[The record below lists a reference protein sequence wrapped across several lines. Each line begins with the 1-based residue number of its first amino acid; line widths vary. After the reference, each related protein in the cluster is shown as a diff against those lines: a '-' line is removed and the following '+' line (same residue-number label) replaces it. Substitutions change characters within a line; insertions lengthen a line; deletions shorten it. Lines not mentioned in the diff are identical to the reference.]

1 MDYIILVSGWLLA
14 MILLTYLIKMII
26 KRPDG
31 YILINTND
39 PEKDTY
45 TLELSIPFGE
55 LDNRKIVI
63 FKIRKDSPV

>member
-1 MDYIILVSGWLLA
+1 MDYIILASGWLLA
-14 MILLTYLIKMII
+14 IIAITYLVKVLI

-63 FKIRKDSPV
+63 FKIRKDSQV